1 MIGSC
6 NTVLF
11 HRLGIFGFPPANNSL
26 SSSSSLAF
34 EKINGHI
41 TPTVTSRMISP
52 KNHFNSC
59 SEISPISAKSRK
71 KKAQC
76 STIIVCITFRQYCNF
91 GRDVEIRICVKMLLE
106 IA

>member
-11 HRLGIFGFPPANNSL
+11 HRLGIFGFSPANNSL

-52 KNHFNSC
+52 RKHFNSC
-59 SEISPISAKSRK
+59 SEISLAKSRK
-71 KKAQC
+71 NKAQC
-76 STIIVCITFRQYCNF
+76 STIIVCITFAQYCDF
-91 GRDVEIRICVKMLLE
+91 GLDVEIRICVKMLLE